1 MKEYR
6 CTRNA
11 SYSHN
16 CIGRDD
22 LTARQGYYIHADSVE
37 EAWQRMAIRFPE
49 EASAGFTVEEWQSFD
64 VRVVELKQDEFG
76 NVVEV
81 KRDKEDYSTEEE

>member
-11 SYSHN
+11 LYLHQ
-16 CIGRDD
+16 CIGKHNIS
-22 LTARQGYYIHADSVE
+22 ARQGYYIKANSVE
-37 EAWQRMAIRFPE
+37 EAWQKMAIRYPE
-49 EASAGFTVEEWQSFD
+49 ETSIGFTVQEWQSFD

-76 NVVEV
+76 NIVEG
-81 KRDKEDYSTEEE
+81 RWEE